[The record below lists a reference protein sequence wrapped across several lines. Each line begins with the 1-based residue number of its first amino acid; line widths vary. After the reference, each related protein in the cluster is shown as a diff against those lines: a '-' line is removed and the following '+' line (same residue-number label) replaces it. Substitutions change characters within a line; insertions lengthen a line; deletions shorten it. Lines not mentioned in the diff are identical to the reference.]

1 MIKMSENEYSII
13 RLSKSTIE
21 RLKRLG
27 TKDETYDD
35 IINRLIKTQERLSN
49 AKNLLS
55 LQNLLSNC

>member
-1 MIKMSENEYSII
+1 
-13 RLSKSTIE
+13 LSKSTIE

-49 AKNLLS
+49 AKN
-55 LQNLLSNC
+55 